1 MATGEV
7 ESPFLSLSFFG
18 TLLLC
23 LASVFV
29 FAILIIIAISATQTT
44 ANFIISVAQTGA
56 ATLEQIGRSLIAQCV
71 AVLNSTYAIV
81 KQSGND
87 CDINIVNGLTDFF
100 TTLGTQGVQLSQTIV
115 DQFLKLFEALSQFAS
130 TILTV
135 FLNYV
140 ATVLNNIRFTLFG
153 YVQNLRII
161 DLALNAFVDPIIEFI
176 NLIRGAFGS

>member
-29 FAILIIIAISATQTT
+29 FAILIIIAISTTQTT
-44 ANFIISVAQTGA
+44 ANYIISVAQTGA

-71 AVLNSTYAIV
+71 AVLNSTSAIV

-100 TTLGTQGVQLSQTIV
+100 TTLGTQGVQLSQTVSNTFTNLSDALSEFSSVMLSTFLSTVQFSLNIL
-115 DQFLKLFEALSQFAS
+115 QFLLIGVVNGL
-130 TILTV
+130 TILQVTV
-135 FLNYV
+135 
-140 ATVLNNIRFTLFG
+140 
-153 YVQNLRII
+153 QS
-161 DLALNAFVDPIIEFI
+161 FVDPIIEFL
-176 NLIRGAFGS
+176 NLIKSAFG

>member
-44 ANFIISVAQTGA
+44 ANYIISVAQTGA

-87 CDINIVNGLTDFF
+87 CDINIVNGLTEFF
-100 TTLGTQGVQLSQTIV
+100 TTLGTQGVQLSKTVSNTFINV
-115 DQFLKLFEALSQFAS
+115 SEAMSEFAS
-130 TILTV
+130 AILSTFLSTVAFSLNILLAILRGIVTDLTILQVTV
-135 FLNYV
+135 
-140 ATVLNNIRFTLFG
+140 
-153 YVQNLRII
+153 QS
-161 DLALNAFVDPIIEFI
+161 FVDPIIEFL
-176 NLIRGAFGS
+176 NLIKSAFG